1 MRCFIAIDIP
11 PEVKENVGRLIND
24 LRPYS
29 TGVRWVRPE
38 GIHITLR
45 FLGEV
50 KDKLLPELHT
60 SIRAALEGIGPFQIH
75 LKGTGVF
82 PDYRRPRVLWIG
94 IEESSGLSAIHEKTE
109 DALVRLGFQRETRPF
124 NPHLTAGRI
133 KSLREIRDLMRE
145 WRGHKDDEFG
155 KIDVSE
161 IHLMKS
167 TLKPTGAEY
176 ESLYTIKLNEG
187 GLDGKG

>member
-1 MRCFIAIDIP
+1 
-11 PEVKENVGRLIND
+11 VKE
-24 LRPYS
+24 
-29 TGVRWVRPE
+29 E
-38 GIHITLR
+38 
-45 FLGEV
+45 
-50 KDKLLPELHT
+50 LLPELHT
-60 SIRAALEGIGPFQIH
+60 SIARAVEGIGPFRIH

-109 DALVRLGFQRETRPF
+109 DALARLGFQRETRPF

-133 KSLREIRDLMRE
+133 KSPRDIQEVLRG
-145 WRGHKDDEFG
+145 WRGHKGVDFG